1 MQSHWF
7 SKKVFLFLWLALL
20 LATLAAA
27 GQASMV
33 KLKVIVKAANIRSKP
48 DLASAILKTVSNG
61 TLFESPGKEG
71 RWYKVNLPP
80 DAKGTTVTGYV
91 YDSLVE
97 VVEEIKEEALKAAIG
112 EAPKKEA
119 AGEKAIPAEIQK
131 TQPEPAPAA
140 SVFRKRSLSFRP
152 YAKFGVLATPP
163 TAADLNYLSVD
174 GGNLD
179 QYLDVAA
186 FSFGGGVQVLFSLS
200 PDNTINLGLDL
211 GAQKLFS
218 SVFDLGTSDIV
229 YEDIHHENEFSFY
242 LLGLFEFRPRQSPL
256 FFQGGLGMH
265 LVSWSWDYTYS
276 GQYSDEYKEESGTE
290 VNLGLMLAGGLD
302 LPVNDKISVPI
313 MLRMDGLMRY
323 GMLLHISL
331 SIGLSF
337 H

>member
-1 MQSHWF
+1 MRSNWF
-7 SKKVFLFLWLALL
+7 SKKVFIFLSLALL
-20 LATLAAA
+20 QATMAAA

-48 DLASAILKTVSNG
+48 DITSAILKTVPAG

-71 RWYKVNLPP
+71 RWYTVNLPP

-97 VVEEIKEEALKAAIG
+97 VVEEIKAEAPKAAIA

-119 AGEKAIPAEIQK
+119 AGDKAVPAEIRK
-131 TQPEPAPAA
+131 TQPESAPAA

-163 TAADLNYLSVD
+163 TAADLNYLNVDSV
-174 GGNLD
+174 NLD

-200 PDNTINLGLDL
+200 PENTINFGLDL

-218 SVFDLGTSDIV
+218 SIFDLGSSDIV

-242 LLGLFEFRPRQSPL
+242 LLGLLEFRPRQLPL

-265 LVSWSWDYTYS
+265 LVSWHWDYTYS
-276 GQYSDEYKEESGTE
+276 GKYSDEYKEESGTE

-302 LPVNDKISVPI
+302 LPVNEKISVPI
-313 MLRMDGLMRY
+313 MLRMDGLLRY
-323 GMLLHISL
+323 GMLLNVSL

>member
-1 MQSHWF
+1 MQSHGF
-7 SKKVFLFLWLALL
+7 SKKVFLFLSLALL
-20 LATLAAA
+20 LATMAAA

-48 DLASAILKTVSNG
+48 DFTSRILKTALVG

-71 RWYKVNLPP
+71 RWYKLNLPAGP
-80 DAKGTTVTGYV
+80 QGAPVIGYILE
-91 YDSLVE
+91 SLVE
-97 VVEEIKEEALKAAIG
+97 VVEEIKAEAPKVAIA

-119 AGEKAIPAEIQK
+119 AGDKAIPAEIRK

-163 TAADLNYLSVD
+163 TAADLNYLNVDSV
-174 GGNLD
+174 NLD
-179 QYLDVAA
+179 QYLDVAT

-200 PDNTINLGLDL
+200 PDNTINFGLDL

-218 SVFDLGTSDIV
+218 SIFDLGSGDIV

-242 LLGLFEFRPRQSPL
+242 LLGLLEFRPRQSPL

-265 LVSWSWDYTYS
+265 LVSWYWDYTYS
-276 GQYSDEYKEESGTE
+276 GKYSDEYKEESGTE

-302 LPVNDKISVPI
+302 LPVNERISVPI
-313 MLRMDGLMRY
+313 MLRMDGLLRY
-323 GMLLHISL
+323 GMLLNISL